1 MSNQL
6 KIFATDMDGT
16 FLDEN
21 RAYDKSRLRDILKE
35 FKKEI
40 IFLCSKRT
48 STLGFRRTL

>member
-40 IFLCSKRT
+40 IFFVQQVDVNFWL
-48 STLGFRRTL
+48 

>member
-35 FKKEI
+35 FKK
-40 IFLCSKRT
+40 RNWR
-48 STLGFRRTL
+48 LG

>member
-35 FKKEI
+35 FKKKEI
-40 IFLCSKRT
+40 IFFVQQADVNSWL
-48 STLGFRRTL
+48 